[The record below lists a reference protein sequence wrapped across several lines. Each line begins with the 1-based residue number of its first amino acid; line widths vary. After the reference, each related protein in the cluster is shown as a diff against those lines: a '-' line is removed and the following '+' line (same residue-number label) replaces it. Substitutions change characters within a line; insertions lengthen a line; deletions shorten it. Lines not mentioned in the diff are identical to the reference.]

1 MSAVATPER
10 PQYLESARLDDL
22 ARMVTELTSELW
34 ILKDRNMI
42 LEKILEDN
50 GVLTGSAVDEYQP
63 DVALSATLLDERRA
77 LAERIFGA
85 ISPSDERVA
94 RALTH

>member
-1 MSAVATPER
+1 MSAAVAPDR

-42 LEKILEDN
+42 LEKILEN
-50 GVLTGSAVDEYQP
+50 SGVLTSSAVDEYQP
-63 DVALSATLLDERRA
+63 DATLSASLLDERRA

-85 ISPSDERVA
+85 ILPSDDRVA
-94 RALTH
+94 RALEH